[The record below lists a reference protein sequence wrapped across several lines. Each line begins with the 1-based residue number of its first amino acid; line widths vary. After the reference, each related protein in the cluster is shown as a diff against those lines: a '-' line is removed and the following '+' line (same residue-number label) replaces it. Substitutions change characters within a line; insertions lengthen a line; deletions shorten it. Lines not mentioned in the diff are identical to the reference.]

1 MQTKTLETLLI
12 EANELVKRLSYD
24 ESIDLINNT
33 QTVIIDVREESEVY
47 NLGTIKNAIHIPRG
61 LIEFKLS
68 PNSPNNPVL
77 INDDTN
83 ILVYCAGGYRS
94 ALAAKSLLDLGFKNV
109 YNLGG
114 FQEWVESG
122 GELSLIHI

>member
-1 MQTKTLETLLI
+1 MQTKTLESLLI
-12 EANELVKRLSYD
+12 EANELVKRLSYN
-24 ESIDLINNT
+24 ESLELINNT

-47 NLGTIKNAIHIPRG
+47 NLGLIKNAVHIPRG
-61 LIEFKLS
+61 LLEFKLS

-77 INDDTN
+77 INNNTN

-94 ALAAKSLLDLGFKNV
+94 ALAAKSLLDIGFKNV

-114 FQEWVESG
+114 FQEWVEAG
-122 GELSLIHI
+122 GEIQANI

>member
-1 MQTKTLETLLI
+1 MQTKSLSLLLEI
-12 EANELVKRLSYD
+12 ANKEIKKLTFD
-24 ESIDLINNT
+24 ESMDIIRNSKFA
-33 QTVIIDVREESEVY
+33 IIDVREESEVY
-47 NLGTIKNAIHIPRG
+47 SQGIIKHAIHIPRG
-61 LIEFKLS
+61 LIEFKLY

-83 ILVYCAGGYRS
+83 VLVYCAGGYRS
-94 ALAAKSLLDLGFKNV
+94 ALAAKTLLDIGFKNV

-122 GELSLIHI
+122 GEIQPYV

>member
-1 MQTKTLETLLI
+1 MQTKSLEELLI
-12 EANELVKRLSYD
+12 EANDLVKRLSYD
-24 ESIDLINNT
+24 ESVDLITNT

-47 NLGTIKNAIHIPRG
+47 NLGLIKNAVHIPRG

-94 ALAAKSLLDLGFKNV
+94 ALAAKSLMDLGFRNV

-122 GELSLIHI
+122 GDIQPNV

>member
-1 MQTKTLETLLI
+1 MQTKTLEALLI
-12 EANELVKRLSYD
+12 EANDLIKRLSYE
-24 ESIDLINNT
+24 ESVDLINNT

-47 NLGTIKNAIHIPRG
+47 NLGLIKNAVHIPRG
-61 LIEFKLS
+61 LLEFKLS
-68 PNSPNNPVL
+68 PNSPNNPVF
-77 INDDTN
+77 ISDDTN
-83 ILVYCAGGYRS
+83 ILVYCAGGHRS

-122 GELSLIHI
+122 GEIQPNV

>member
-1 MQTKTLETLLI
+1 MQTKSLEELLI
-12 EANELVKRLSYD
+12 EANDLVKRLSFD
-24 ESIDLINNT
+24 ESVDLISNT

-47 NLGTIKNAIHIPRG
+47 NLGLIKNALHIPRG

-77 INDDTN
+77 IDDNTN

-122 GELSLIHI
+122 GEIQPNV

>member
-1 MQTKTLETLLI
+1 MQTKNLEALLI
-12 EANELVKRLSYD
+12 EANDLVKRLSYD
-24 ESIDLINNT
+24 ESVDLINNT

-47 NLGTIKNAIHIPRG
+47 NLGLIKNAVHIPRG

-77 INDDTN
+77 IDDNTN

-122 GELSLIHI
+122 GEIQPNV

>member
-1 MQTKTLETLLI
+1 MQTKTLEALLI
-12 EANELVKRLSYD
+12 EANDLVKRLSYD
-24 ESIDLINNT
+24 ESVDLIKNT

-47 NLGTIKNAIHIPRG
+47 NLGLIKNAVHIPRG

-77 INDDTN
+77 IDDNTN

-122 GELSLIHI
+122 GEIQPNV

>member
-1 MQTKTLETLLI
+1 MQTKSLETLLI
-12 EANELVKRLSYD
+12 EANDLVKRLSYN
-24 ESIDLINNT
+24 ESVDLISNT

-47 NLGTIKNAIHIPRG
+47 NLGLIKNAVNIPRG

-94 ALAAKSLLDLGFKNV
+94 ALAAKSLMDLGFRNV

-122 GELSLIHI
+122 GDIQPNV

>member
-1 MQTKTLETLLI
+1 MQTKTLEALLI
-12 EANELVKRLSYD
+12 EANNSVKRLSYD
-24 ESIDLINNT
+24 ESVDLINNT
-33 QTVIIDVREESEVY
+33 HTVIIDVREESEVY
-47 NLGTIKNAIHIPRG
+47 NLGLIKNAVHIPRG
-61 LIEFKLS
+61 LLEFKLS
-68 PNSPNNPVL
+68 PNSPNNPIL

-109 YNLGG
+109 FNLGG

-122 GELSLIHI
+122 GEIQPNV

>member
-1 MQTKTLETLLI
+1 MQTKSLEELLI
-12 EANELVKRLSYD
+12 EANDLVKRLSYD
-24 ESIDLINNT
+24 ESVDLISNT

-47 NLGTIKNAIHIPRG
+47 NLGLIKNAVHIPRG

-77 INDDTN
+77 IDDNTN

-94 ALAAKSLLDLGFKNV
+94 ALAAKSLIDLGFKNV

-122 GELSLIHI
+122 GEIQPNV

>member
-1 MQTKTLETLLI
+1 MQTKSLDELLI
-12 EANELVKRLSYD
+12 EANDLVKRLSYN
-24 ESIDLINNT
+24 ESVDLISNT

-47 NLGTIKNAIHIPRG
+47 NLGLIKNAVHIPRG

-94 ALAAKSLLDLGFKNV
+94 ALAAKSLMDLGFRNV

-122 GELSLIHI
+122 GDIQPNV

>member
-12 EANELVKRLSYD
+12 EANDLVKRLSYE
-24 ESIDLINNT
+24 ESVDLINNT

-47 NLGTIKNAIHIPRG
+47 NLGLIKNAVHIPRG
-61 LIEFKLS
+61 LLEFKLS
-68 PNSPNNPVL
+68 PNSPNNPIL

-122 GELSLIHI
+122 GEIQPNV

>member
-1 MQTKTLETLLI
+1 MQTKSLEELLI
-12 EANELVKRLSYD
+12 EANDLVKRLSYD
-24 ESIDLINNT
+24 ESVDLISNT

-47 NLGTIKNAIHIPRG
+47 NLGLIKNAVHIPRG

-94 ALAAKSLLDLGFKNV
+94 ALAAKSLIDLGFKNV

-122 GELSLIHI
+122 GDIQPNV